1 MKLTLGLVVLAVLN
15 FGIYRNERFI
25 EAGEE
30 VYFELAPVDPRSL
43 LQGDYM
49 RLNYRIANDLRQKFA
64 RIRSAGEGEVPRI
77 GKVVVRLDERR
88 VASFERIWR
97 MGETLGDK
105 ERLLLYR
112 LSAWRINI
120 GSESF
125 FFEEGQG
132 KEYGKARYGI
142 FRLGRDG
149 RTILRALADKNLVRI
164 EPGSKEKSSYDSSSG
179 ASTIQSLS
187 WEVLS
192 STIPVGSF
200 FWLD

>member
-1 MKLTLGLVVLAVLN
+1 MRMKLTLALGLVVLAVLN

-105 ERLLLYR
+105 ERLADQHRLRVLLLR
-112 LSAWRINI
+112 GRA
-120 GSESF
+120 
-125 FFEEGQG
+125 GQG
-132 KEYGKARYGI
+132 VREGPLWDLQARQGWPDDSA
-142 FRLGRDG
+142 RPRRQEPRSD
-149 RTILRALADKNLVRI
+149 RARVEGEEFL
-164 EPGSKEKSSYDSSSG
+164 
-179 ASTIQSLS
+179 
-187 WEVLS
+187 
-192 STIPVGSF
+192 
-200 FWLD
+200 